1 MKVIYAVLVS
11 TLAFSCS
18 SNDNKSEVIRKESH
32 KTTIEAPKVEV
43 NRLLTAEISGMTC
56 VMGCGASIRKE
67 LRATNA
73 VSTVEFD
80 FKEDRKFNTAEI
92 AFDKDKI
99 TVDEIVSILS
109 KMNDK
114 QFTVGKTSSKEY
126 ADKKSSSTE
135 CTKSDCEKSC
145 DKAEESSVELSSN
158 TMESPNFLS
167 IITHYFVF

>member
-1 MKVIYAVLVS
+1 MKYFFVALGLLSVAACS
-11 TLAFSCS
+11 T
-18 SNDNKSEVIRKESH
+18 NDKKSDVIRKESH
-32 KTTIEAPKVEV
+32 KATIDAPKVDA

-80 FKEDRKFNTAEI
+80 FKEGRKFNTAEI

-145 DKAEESSVELSSN
+145 DKDEESSMDISSN
-158 TMESPNFLS
+158 EMESPNFLS